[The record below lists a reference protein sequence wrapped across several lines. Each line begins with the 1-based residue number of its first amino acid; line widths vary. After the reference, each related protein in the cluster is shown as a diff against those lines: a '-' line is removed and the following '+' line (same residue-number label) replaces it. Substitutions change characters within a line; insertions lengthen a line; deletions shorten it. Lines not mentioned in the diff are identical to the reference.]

1 MVFLVVV
8 AVCVA
13 LILLAVLSVLFYWSM
28 RRVAQNGPSRY
39 WSMRKSA
46 DEELPR
52 GDYHNRPIRTVPR
65 RPSR

>member
-28 RRVAQNGPSRY
+28 R
-39 WSMRKSA
+39 KSA
-46 DEELPR
+46 GEELPR